1 MLEKESSGCMST
13 KTRVIIAS
21 LCSCVVAICF
31 IGYSKQVQQNA
42 NKLRKDAMAKYGGEV
57 VELVVATCPLEVGDT
72 VDTSCVKP
80 CDWIVDLAPV
90 EAIDDI
96 DAVLGKTIT
105 VPLAQGA
112 PLTKLNFRDSDT
124 ELSVPSGYVLIS
136 VPVTPKLGVTAN
148 TVKDTHAVAY
158 SAKDSGTCLLAS
170 NVRILAGA
178 TSEGI
183 GANKTVSLAVLPDD
197 VPKILEASNQGC
209 LRLVLPADD
218 VVSMAKQDDSKAP
231 SQVDKEVDDDS
242 DE

>member
-42 NKLRKDAMAKYGGEV
+42 EQMRKDAMAKYGGEV

-72 VDTSCVKP
+72 VDTKCVKT

-112 PLTKLNFRDSDT
+112 PLTKLNFKDSDSS
-124 ELSVPSGYVLIS
+124 LSVPSGYVLIS

-148 TVKDTHAVAY
+148 TVQDTHAVAY
-158 SAKDSGTCLLAS
+158 SAKDSGTYLLAS
-170 NVRILAGA
+170 NVRILAN
-178 TSEGI
+178 TSSDSLVS
-183 GANKTVSLAVLPDD
+183 NKSVSLAVLPDD

-218 VVSMAKQDDSKAP
+218 IVSMAKEDSLKAP
-231 SQVDKEVDDDS
+231 CQVDKEVDDDS